1 MIELEK
7 AKLQAIIECPDCH
20 GLTFRLIKMDASSS
34 EVDIVCDDCQKTI
47 GKVSEY
53 LVENCDD

>member
-1 MIELEK
+1 MEK
-7 AKLQAIIECPDCH
+7 AKLQAIVECPDCH
-20 GLTFRLIKMDASSS
+20 GFTFRLVKMDTSSS
-34 EVDIVCDDCQKTI
+34 EIDIVCDDCQKTI

>member
-1 MIELEK
+1 MDK
-7 AKLQAIIECPDCH
+7 AKLQAIVECPDCH
-20 GLTFRLIKMDASSS
+20 CLTFRLVKMDTSDS
-34 EVDIVCDDCQKTI
+34 EIDIVCDNCQKTI

>member
-1 MIELEK
+1 MEK
-7 AKLQAIIECPDCH
+7 AKIQAIAKCPHGH
-20 GLTFRLIKMDASSS
+20 GLTFRLVKMDTSSS
-34 EVDIVCDDCQKTI
+34 EIDIVCDNCQKTI

>member
-1 MIELEK
+1 MEK
-7 AKLQAIIECPDCH
+7 AKLQAIVECPDCH
-20 GLTFRLIKMDASSS
+20 GLTFRLVKMDTSSS
-34 EVDIVCDDCQKTI
+34 EIDIVCDDPCCQKTI